1 MSKWYSDEEKQ
12 IIEKVKEYLK
22 CIRTL
27 KQERLSLKYEYDDI
41 PLPQSPNV
49 GDEMSGSSISSKDH
63 QLNSRIMRRE
73 LLLKR
78 IEMFDEVIDRFTYT
92 LYLLK
97 GGQRTIIN
105 CFVDSRGY
113 SDMIQKLEE
122 MYFINERAYSRNIN
136 DICLELSKY
145 IDYENP
151 PRIEDLN
158 RKFNEYMKSISY

>member
-1 MSKWYSDEEKQ
+1 MSKFTDEEKE

-22 CIRTL
+22 CIRVL
-27 KQERLSLKYEYDDI
+27 KQERLSLQYEYDDI
-41 PLPQSPNV
+41 PLPQSPYISNEMPV
-49 GDEMSGSSISSKDH
+49 GSIKAKDH
-63 QLNSRIMRRE
+63 QLNSRIIKKE

-78 IEMFDEVIDRFTYT
+78 IEMFDEVIDKFTLV
-92 LYLLK
+92 LYMLK

-113 SDMIQKLEE
+113 SEMIRKLEE

-151 PRIEDLN
+151 PRISEVN
-158 RKFNEYMKSISY
+158 KKFNNKLLNIYTS

>member
-1 MSKWYSDEEKQ
+1 MSYSDEEKQ
-12 IIEKVKEYLK
+12 IIKKVKEYLK
-22 CIRTL
+22 CIRIL
-27 KQERLSLKYEYDDI
+27 KQERLTLKYEYDDI
-41 PLPQSPNV
+41 PLPQSPNI
-49 GDEMSGSSISSKDH
+49 GGEMPGGSIKEKDH
-63 QLNSRIMRRE
+63 QLNSRIVRRD

-78 IEMFDEVIDRFTYT
+78 IEMFDEVIDRFTYV

-97 GGQRTIIN
+97 SGQRTIVN

-113 SDMIQKLEE
+113 GDMIHKLEE

-158 RKFNEYMKSISY
+158 RKFNEYIRSTTY

>member
-1 MSKWYSDEEKQ
+1 MSRYSDEEKQ
-12 IIEKVKEYLK
+12 IIKKVKEYLK
-22 CIRTL
+22 CIRVL
-27 KQERLSLKYEYDDI
+27 KQERLTLKYEYDDI
-41 PLPQSPNV
+41 PLPQSPNICGV
-49 GDEMSGSSISSKDH
+49 MPGESIKSKDQ
-63 QLNSRIMRRE
+63 QLNSRIVRRE

-78 IEMFDEVIDRFTYT
+78 IEMFDEIIDRFTYV

-97 GGQRTIIN
+97 SGQRTIIN
-105 CFVDSRGY
+105 CFIDSRGY
-113 SDMIQKLEE
+113 GDMIKKLEE

-158 RKFNEYMKSISY
+158 RKFNEYMKSITF

>member
-41 PLPQSPNV
+41 PLPQSPNI
-49 GDEMSGSSISSKDH
+49 GDEMFGGSIRSKDH
-63 QLNSRIMRRE
+63 QLNSKIMRRE

-78 IEMFDEVIDRFTYT
+78 IEMFDEVIDKFTLV
-92 LYLLK
+92 LYMLK

-113 SDMIQKLEE
+113 SEMIRKLEE

-136 DICLELSKY
+136 NICLELSKY
-145 IDYENP
+145 IDCENP
-151 PRIEDLN
+151 PKINELN
-158 RKFNEYMKSISY
+158 KKFNEYVKSISY